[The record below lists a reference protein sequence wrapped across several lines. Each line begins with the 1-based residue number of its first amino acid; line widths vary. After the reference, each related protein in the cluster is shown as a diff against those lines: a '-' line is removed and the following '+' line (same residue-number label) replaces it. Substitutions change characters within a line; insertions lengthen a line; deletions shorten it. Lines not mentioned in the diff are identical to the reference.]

1 MRTIPYMFNG
11 EASFPCL
18 PVSSWSVLI
27 CHCRLQQIGHHREQE
42 LRLLGQV
49 RRITFYFFPLPVS
62 NSFPLPTWRLR
73 GRRSSVP
80 IPITTTYAP
89 SNWCYRFLSFL
100 RGERPL
106 FRSCYSRVATLGFC
120 GCKSYCW
127 LPSFVGAARCGRG
140 APGTTGRHVCVREA
154 SPSIPSFARQCY
166 CRCFHGWEREV
177 TDTWSYTSVI

>member
-1 MRTIPYMFNG
+1 M
-11 EASFPCL
+11 

-27 CHCRLQQIGHHREQE
+27 CHHREQE

-62 NSFPLPTWRLR
+62 HSFPLPTWRLR

-106 FRSCYSRVATLGFC
+106 SRSCYSR
-120 GCKSYCW
+120 
-127 LPSFVGAARCGRG
+127 
-140 APGTTGRHVCVREA
+140 EA
-154 SPSIPSFARQCY
+154 SAVARATADCRRLLVPPGVVEGHLAQLEGMYASGKHLPPSLLSPGNAIAAAFMD
-166 CRCFHGWEREV
+166 ERERGH
-177 TDTWSYTSVI
+177 

>member
-1 MRTIPYMFNG
+1 M
-11 EASFPCL
+11 
-18 PVSSWSVLI
+18 LI

-62 NSFPLPTWRLR
+62 HSFPLPTWRLR

-106 FRSCYSRVATLGFC
+106 SRSCYSREASAVARATADCHRLLVPTGVVE
-120 GCKSYCW
+120 GQ
-127 LPSFVGAARCGRG
+127 A
-140 APGTTGRHVCVREA
+140 GTTGRHVCVREA

-166 CRCFHGWEREV
+166 CRCFHG
-177 TDTWSYTSVI
+177 